1 MGPCISHLVVNPML
15 RLQQLE
21 LEFGKKKIP
30 PTNSQSFV
38 KKTFELHPHFSM
50 PNGPISKKQNK
61 TPLR

>member
-1 MGPCISHLVVNPML
+1 ML

-50 PNGPISKKQNK
+50 PNGPVSKKQNK